1 MRPNQTGTV
10 GVTFLGFLLFAFLF
24 IFMSNNKKTSPIVTW
39 MLVLIAAFILLVNSK
54 NFVGTFFTTGG

>member
-1 MRPNQTGTV
+1 MQLNQNGTV
-10 GVTFLGFLLFAFLF
+10 GLTFLGFLLFAFLF

-54 NFVGTFFTTGG
+54 NFISTFFTTGG